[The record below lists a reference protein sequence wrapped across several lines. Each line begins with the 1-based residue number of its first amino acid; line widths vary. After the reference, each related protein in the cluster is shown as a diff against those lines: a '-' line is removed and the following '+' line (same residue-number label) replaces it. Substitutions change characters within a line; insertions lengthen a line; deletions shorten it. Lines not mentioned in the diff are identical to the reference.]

1 MTTKQECYNWLV
13 NIIDSCNNDFHF
25 ECVDNLIVLFKQR
38 FKEETELHIILETQ
52 RATHWNHIHGIL
64 K

>member
-13 NIIDSCNNDFHF
+13 SIIDSCNNDFHF
-25 ECVDNLIVLFKQR
+25 EGVDALIALFKLR
-38 FKEETELHIILETQ
+38 FKEDTDLHILLETQ
-52 RATHWNHIHGIL
+52 RATHWNTIHGIL